1 MISKEIFIDKS
12 ILNKN
17 KLRESWVKKNYL
29 EEYNLIIDWVSINF
43 KNFQDLKFSQIL
55 FNYINNQNIIP
66 KCFHCNNN
74 QRFIGFMEGYNQYC
88 SKKCASKLSYS
99 KGVETRK
106 NNTLEKYGIEHTSQ
120 LEIVKQKQE
129 LTNLE
134 KYGTKSP
141 TQNKDIKDKQK
152 STMISKYGV
161 EYSGLNKLL
170 LQKTLDT
177 RKEDYDNLIYS
188 TYKDLDIINIK
199 KEGQLDI
206 LCNLCNEVY
215 TIMTPLLRLRYFR
228 YKVPPCLLC
237 NPLQSYAFN
246 TQIEIADYIKSFDV
260 NIIKND
266 RDILNGK
273 EIDILIK
280 DLGIGFE
287 YNGVYWHS
295 DKFVPKNYHLDK
307 KIIAETKGINLIHIW
322 EDEWIYKK
330 DIVLSR
336 IKNLI
341 KQSEKTIYAR
351 KCIIKEIN
359 NDLCNEFLEKNHLQ
373 GKINS
378 SIKLGLFYNSELV
391 SCMTFGKLRV
401 GLGTK
406 SKENYYELYRFCNLL
421 DTNVVGG
428 FSKLLKYFENNYLP
442 KSLITY
448 AKRDWSVKDSV
459 YEKVGFS
466 FEKYTEIG
474 YWYIDKY
481 KKRHHR
487 FNFRKSKLDNTSNLT
502 EKEIMSEKGYNLI
515 YDCGNIKY
523 VKLY

>member
-1 MISKEIFIDKS
+1 MINKDIFIDGNF
-12 ILNKN
+12 LNKN
-17 KLRESWVKKNYL
+17 KLRENWLKNNYPKD
-29 EEYNLIIDWVSINF
+29 YILINNWCIDNNF
-43 KNFQDLKFSQIL
+43 IDEKFSQKL
-55 FNYINNQNIIP
+55 FNFINNLSSIP
-66 KCFHCNNN
+66 KCLHCDNN
-74 QRFIGFMEGYNQYC
+74 QRFLGFMEGYNQYC

-106 NNTLEKYGIEHTSQ
+106 INTLEKYGVKHTSQ
-120 LEIVKQKQE
+120 LDIVKQKQE

-141 TQNKDIKDKQK
+141 TQNNLIRDKQR

-161 EYSGLNKLL
+161 EYSGLNEQL
-170 LQKTLDT
+170 LQKTLDS

-188 TYKDLDIINIK
+188 TYKDLNILK
-199 KEGQLDI
+199 IEKEGQLDI
-206 LCNLCNEVY
+206 RCNLCNEIY
-215 TIMTPLLRLRYFR
+215 TIMTPLLRLRYLR

-246 TQIEIADYIKSFDV
+246 TQIEIADYIKTFGLD
-260 NIIKND
+260 IIKND
-266 RDILNGK
+266 RTVLDGK

-280 DLGIGFE
+280 DLNLGFE

-295 DKFVPKNYHLDK
+295 DKFVPKSYHLDK
-307 KIIAETKGINLIHIW
+307 KNLAYLKGINLIHIW

-330 DIVLSR
+330 DIILSR

-341 KQSEKTIYAR
+341 HKTEKNIYAR
-351 KCIIKEIN
+351 KCVIKEIKN
-359 NDLCNEFLEKNHLQ
+359 NLCNDFLEKNHLQ

-378 SIKLGLFYNSELV
+378 SIKLGLFYNNELV
-391 SCMTFGKLRV
+391 SCMTFGKLRIV
-401 GLGTK
+401 LGVK
-406 SKENYYELYRFCNLL
+406 SQEGVYELYRFCNLL
-421 DTNVVGG
+421 DTNVIGG
-428 FSKLLKYFENNYLP
+428 FSKLLKYFEKNYKP
-442 KSLITY
+442 KCLITY
-448 AKRDWSVKDSV
+448 AKRDWSIKDSV

-502 EKEIMSEKGYNLI
+502 EKEIMEEKGYHII

-523 VKLY
+523 VKNY